1 MIEPAACLLRQQCGL
16 ELCSDTPKGKK
27 ILGELGE
34 VGGVM
39 LGEGKTEENKRK
51 EEKKKRKEEE
61 LEGGKTGGKIMI
73 Y

>member
-1 MIEPAACLLRQQCGL
+1 
-16 ELCSDTPKGKK
+16 
-27 ILGELGE
+27 
-34 VGGVM
+34 M